1 MCSTR
6 VCIRS
11 ASLAEPTM
19 YRLYTVPM
27 AIWPA
32 PYCCRLACSFG
43 SVYPPSTRPVEKP
56 SLEGGRLG
64 RGKGE
69 GLGDGR
75 GERKE
80 GIIKNNNNVNSITS
94 MRSPLPPLRGPKV
107 GRPSCGLHLLVVLL
121 NFFVVLC
128 TLVSV
133 CKCIEVVK
141 HLQNGMNE
149 YL

>member
-1 MCSTR
+1 MLLWEC
-6 VCIRS
+6 
-11 ASLAEPTM
+11 
-19 YRLYTVPM
+19 VP
-27 AIWPA
+27 
-32 PYCCRLACSFG
+32 SFDQAG
-43 SVYPPSTRPVEKP
+43 REA
-56 SLEGGRLG
+56 LFGGWAAWEGE
-64 RGKGE
+64 GE

-94 MRSPLPPLRGPKV
+94 MRSPLPPLRGPKA

-149 YL
+149 YF